1 MLNKS
6 VKIIKAVL
14 LLYPK
19 HKVATVNNEH
29 YTAVLSATINFD
41 ETTRDIYGAGPKAR
55 DTGTFTH
62 LLAGTWV
69 NLGFSRLTSTE
80 N

>member
-1 MLNKS
+1 MS
-6 VKIIKAVL
+6 
-14 LLYPK
+14 
-19 HKVATVNNEH
+19 T
-29 YTAVLSATINFD
+29 TAVLSETINFD
-41 ETTRDIYGAGPKAR
+41 ETTRDINGAGTKAR

-69 NLGFSRLTSTE
+69 NLGFSQLTSTE